1 MVAAG
6 TWRLLA
12 AAALRQLPN
21 ANGNAPTQGQHE
33 QIAHPSGQPTSEAL
47 G

>member
-12 AAALRQLPN
+12 AAALQQLPN
-21 ANGNAPTQGQHE
+21 AHGNAPTQGQHE